1 MLSITIYKVSK
12 RKNSTLFP
20 SGGTTVTGSL
30 KGECSLL
37 TPTLMLNYEND
48 DFNMFDFGGR
58 LYWVTDIRWIRNNLI
73 EVTGSVDVLGSYK
86 SSILKTNAFIAY
98 ASNGVNSMLPDN
110 RIPML
115 SDTVR
120 TTSTATL
127 GEPFNSEGS
136 FILGVIG
143 TTQKPNAGGFINVYN
158 MTQREC
164 ADLSVFFSQDVD
176 AISRVS
182 QQFGNAFGCLSYLKW
197 IPITQ
202 QGSDLSQIYVGGEKS
217 GVFGSLLETRH
228 LFKTVYLSIPWYSS
242 DYRKFEPYSH
252 AVLYLPFVGCVEL
265 SLQDLAEIV
274 TLSIGVVFDM
284 YTGEIVYS
292 IQNADGIAA
301 VYKGDASVDLPMS
314 TYQSNVTSKLGM
326 IDTAATFG
334 VESGAGIGL
343 GAELL
348 AKGAEEVVSNL
359 GSALKTIT
367 PMKTGMIGGF
377 SGSAGS
383 RLSMDLKISVYT
395 HGTSASPS
403 SVRSVMGGPVSK
415 VDKVGNYSGYVQCSQ
430 FKVNGNMTL
439 EEQTM
444 INNYMNGGVYIE

>member
-1 MLSITIYKVSK
+1 MLVVNLYKYTK
-12 RKNSTLFP
+12 RKNSTAFP
-20 SGGTTVTGSL
+20 SDGTSVTGSL
-30 KGECSLL
+30 KGDCSIIR
-37 TPTLMLNYEND
+37 PTLLINYENT
-48 DFNMFDFGGR
+48 DFNMFDFNGR
-58 LYWVTDIRWIRNNLI
+58 LYWVTDVRWIRNNLI
-73 EVTGSVDVLGSYK
+73 EISGEVDVLGTYK
-86 SSILKTNAFIAY
+86 SSIIDTTAFISY
-98 ASNGVNSMLPDN
+98 ASNGYNVMLPDN
-110 RIPML
+110 RIPMK

-120 TTSTATL
+120 TTSTVPL

-136 FILGVIG
+136 FILGVVG
-143 TTQKPNAGGFINVYN
+143 TTQKPNAGGFLNVYN

-197 IPITQ
+197 VPITQ
-202 QGSDLSQIYVGGEKS
+202 QGSDLSQIFIGGEKS
-217 GVFGSLLETRH
+217 GVFGSLLENRH
-228 LFKTVYLSIPWYSS
+228 LFKTVYLSIPWYSG

-292 IQNADGIAA
+292 IQNADGIAS

-314 TYQSNVTSKLGM
+314 TYQSSVTSKLGM
-326 IDTAATFG
+326 IDTAAVFG
-334 VESGAGIGL
+334 VESGSGIGI

-348 AKGAEEVVSNL
+348 AKGASEVVSTF

-383 RLSMDLKISVYT
+383 RLSMDLKMSVYT
-395 HGTSASPS
+395 HVTSTSPS
-403 SVRSVMGGPVSK
+403 NVGEVMGRPVSMVNK
-415 VDKVGNYSGYVQCSQ
+415 ISNYAGYVQCAN
-430 FKVNGNMTL
+430 FKVAGAMTL